1 MIVSWA
7 SQYEILQVYT
17 GWINPYEAASVLI
30 D

>member
-7 SQYEILQVYT
+7 SKYQILQIYT
-17 GWINPYEAASVLI
+17 GWINPYEATAVLI